1 MAFSIID
8 QAAVEQAVR
17 DLATGQRIVRITVN
31 GKTTEYGQADLGAL
45 RGLLAEINQEL
56 AAIEPFPSYILTRTE
71 KGL

>member
-1 MAFSIID
+1 MAFSTID

-31 GKTTEYGQADLGAL
+31 GKTTEYGQADLAAL
-45 RGLLAEINQEL
+45 RGLLTDINQEV
-56 AAIEPFPSYILTRTE
+56 AAAEPGPSYILTRTA